1 MSESII
7 KCPNCGHA
15 LSVEKALATQ
25 TEDRLRKEFD
35 IKLDAQR
42 RAVLQE
48 KELLENERQKL
59 LRLQN
64 DQTELLRKKFEQQ
77 KDAFLKEA
85 EGKAREQLEQKLMLL
100 QQENDT
106 RKQEIT
112 ALKKK
117 ELEVLQLQNSLKEQK
132 EQMELDMS
140 RRFLEKQNE
149 LEEKI
154 KKTEQEK
161 NELKYREYEK
171 KLEDQK
177 KLIDEMKRKAEQ
189 GSMQMQGEVQELAIE
204 AYLSEQ
210 FPLDTI
216 EEIKKGERGADCVQI
231 INSRSGT
238 HLGKIY
244 YESKRTKE
252 FQKSWIEK
260 LKADMRTKGAD
271 IGVLI
276 TEAMP
281 KEHERLVQIEGV
293 WVCSYEEFKGLCR
306 VLRES
311 VLQVSTAMAAQENRG
326 EKMHMLYDYLTGNE
340 FKMQVE
346 AIVEGFVQMKED
358 LDRERR
364 SMEGNWKRREK
375 QIEKVLLNTNFM
387 YSSIRGIAGSA
398 VLPIKALEMPDA
410 DQISRDL

>member
-1 MSESII
+1 
-7 KCPNCGHA
+7 
-15 LSVEKALATQ
+15 
-25 TEDRLRKEFD
+25 
-35 IKLDAQR
+35 
-42 RAVLQE
+42 
-48 KELLENERQKL
+48 
-59 LRLQN
+59 
-64 DQTELLRKKFEQQ
+64 
-77 KDAFLKEA
+77 
-85 EGKAREQLEQKLMLL
+85 MLL